1 MIIHFEIDFTSKQYV
16 MKKLLFLV
24 FFAGLFSF
32 ADAQV
37 VELELQETEKSM
49 SQGLNPASVFVLE
62 NCKRK
67 DVEKSWSKFMKQYGK
82 KTKKV
87 KKSDDYMTDNATIG
101 GMSNNTVDVYAAFDQ
116 KGDGVE
122 VAVWFD
128 LGGAYLTST
137 THADRFSAAETM
149 LNKFANRVAKEG
161 VENELNAQ
169 EKTLKSLNG
178 DLKSLQKKKNS
189 LESDIAKYEK
199 KIEEAKAD
207 IEQNLSDQESKTEAI
222 KAQEEVVEEVKKRLK
237 KF

>member
-1 MIIHFEIDFTSKQYV
+1 
-16 MKKLLFLV
+16 MKKLLFLILFV
-24 FFAGLFSF
+24 GLFSF

-37 VELELQETEKSM
+37 IELELQETERSM
-49 SQGLNPASVFVLE
+49 SQGLNPASIFVLE

-67 DVEKSWSKFMKQYGK
+67 DVEKTWSKFMKQYGK

-87 KKSDDYMTDNATIG
+87 KKSDDYLTDNASIS
-101 GMSNNTVDVYAAFDQ
+101 GMSSNTIDVYAAFDQ
-116 KGDGVE
+116 KGSDVE

-128 LGGAYLTST
+128 LGGAYLTSM
-137 THADRFSAAETM
+137 THADRFASAEMM
-149 LNKFANRVAKEG
+149 LNKFANRIAKEG
-161 VENELNAQ
+161 VEDELGMQ
-169 EKTLKSLNG
+169 EKMLKGLNS

-189 LESDIAKYEK
+189 LESDIEKYEK

-222 KAQEEVVEEVKKRLK
+222 KTQEEVVEEVKKRLK